1 MSEWEVVIQEC
12 PLGSLAEAVVLLE
25 EAACTEQVVEWVS
38 VVSAEEP
45 PVLDL
50 ALHLLRHPML

>member
-1 MSEWEVVIQEC
+1 M
-12 PLGSLAEAVVLLE
+12 EAVILHELLE
-25 EAACTEQVVEWVS
+25 VQCSQGLLSHILLSVAYWVS
-38 VVSAEEP
+38 VVSVEEP

>member
-1 MSEWEVVIQEC
+1 MSEWEVDFQEC
-12 PLGSLAEAVVLLE
+12 PLCSLAEVVVLLE
-25 EAACTEQVVEWVS
+25 EAACMEQVVEWAS
-38 VVSAEEP
+38 VVSVEEP